1 MSIRVVTDS
10 SCDLPQS
17 LVDALRIEI
26 VPLTIRFGDEELVD
40 REELSADEFWQRLE
54 QTKLL
59 PETAAPSAGAFEAKF
74 RELLARGATGIVCIN
89 LSSHLSATMQ
99 AAQVAAAAVANDI
112 PVQVIDSQSA
122 SMGQGNLCLT
132 AARRAA
138 DGDSLES
145 IVKEVVDRRDRT
157 KLYATLD
164 TLEHIRKSGRIGNAR
179 ALLGSMLSIKPII
192 SVVDGAV
199 EEAGKV
205 RTRSKA
211 LQFILDKIPDGNVES
226 IADAVRQRAGELGD
240 ACRDGVLRR
249 DHVRPPAGRLIGVVP
264 EDRRDVGQAHAVELI
279 EGEVLHRRSER
290 DPPAADCFAAIGQDR
305 TVAPR
310 GTHEG
315 AGRRIKLVG
324 EARCW

>member
-40 REELSADEFWQRLE
+40 RDELDTDEFWHRLE
-54 QTKLL
+54 HVKAL

-99 AAQVAAAAVANDI
+99 AAQVAAAAVARDI

-122 SMGQGNLCLT
+122 SMGLGNLCLT

-145 IVKEVVDRRDRT
+145 IVNEVVNRRDRT
-157 KLYATLD
+157 KLFATLD
-164 TLEHIRKSGRIGNAR
+164 TLEFLKRGGRVGNAR
-179 ALLGSMLSIKPII
+179 ALLGTVLSIKPVIE
-192 SVVDGAV
+192 VREGVV

-211 LQFILDKIPDGNVES
+211 LRLLAAKASEEKIEHLAVLHGNAPDLDELLELLEPVFPRDDIITGVVGPVIGTH
-226 IADAVRQRAGELGD
+226 AGP
-240 ACRDGVLRR
+240 RV
-249 DHVRPPAGRLIGVVP
+249 IGVTFQVVP
-264 EDRRDVGQAHAVELI
+264 
-279 EGEVLHRRSER
+279 
-290 DPPAADCFAAIGQDR
+290 
-305 TVAPR
+305 
-310 GTHEG
+310 
-315 AGRRIKLVG
+315 
-324 EARCW
+324 